1 MQWVVDHVLVSADR
15 DLLAVLGLGFG
26 LALLVQ
32 LGIGFLRGW
41 TVVHLSSSLGLQW
54 AGRVFAHLLRLP
66 MAFFEKRH
74 VGDVTSRMGAVQAI
88 QKTLSTSFVEALIDG
103 LMAAVTLALMLVY
116 SWKLALVTLLAV
128 ALYAGL
134 RLAAFAPLRDGTEQQ
149 LLAAAR
155 QQTHLLE
162 TLRGMQ
168 SVKVANQEPL
178 RRADYENLM
187 VATVNQDV
195 RLARMNLGFG
205 SASQLV
211 FGVERIAVIWLG
223 ALLALDSVSRTCPE
237 PARGCKRADSGGLR
251 RCKSSPGHKARLR
264 FVPCSP
270 SRPALLPRTARL
282 QTGSS

>member
-116 SWKLALVTLLAV
+116 SWKLALVTLLA
-128 ALYAGL
+128 
-134 RLAAFAPLRDGTEQQ
+134 AFAPLRDGTEQQ

-251 RCKSSPGHKARLR
+251 RCKSSPGI
-264 FVPCSP
+264 
-270 SRPALLPRTARL
+270 
-282 QTGSS
+282 

>member
-134 RLAAFAPLRDGTEQQ
+134 RLAAFAPLRDGT
-149 LLAAAR
+149 
-155 QQTHLLE
+155 
-162 TLRGMQ
+162 
-168 SVKVANQEPL
+168 
-178 RRADYENLM
+178 
-187 VATVNQDV
+187 
-195 RLARMNLGFG
+195 
-205 SASQLV
+205 
-211 FGVERIAVIWLG
+211 
-223 ALLALDSVSRTCPE
+223 
-237 PARGCKRADSGGLR
+237 
-251 RCKSSPGHKARLR
+251 
-264 FVPCSP
+264 
-270 SRPALLPRTARL
+270 
-282 QTGSS
+282 

>member
-103 LMAAVTLALMLVY
+103 LMAAVTLALLLVY

-264 FVPCSP
+264 FAPCSP
-270 SRPALLPRTARL
+270 SRSALLPLTAKP
-282 QTGSS
+282 